1 MQNVLLVFFMGKRDV
16 GNVLEI
22 MRNDF
27 RSAHSNPIVIIT
39 LIAIIII
46 PSLYAVIN
54 IDACWDPYEKTGDI
68 DFAIANLDNGTTY
81 EDLQLNIGNDLV
93 DGLKN
98 DTKFHWVFVDEAT
111 LREGVR
117 NGTYY
122 AGIVI
127 PQNLSE
133 NVISITTDDPQS
145 AKLIYI
151 VNDKT
156 NPVAPRIAQQ
166 GANAIY
172 NEMNAKIIEF
182 INLAAYGKLGEL
194 QSGLASGSSQ
204 LSSGAVQ
211 LSSGAAQV
219 SSGAAQ
225 VANGE
230 SKVADGASQINDGA
244 NQLSKGA
251 GQVSQGWTMAEDKIA
266 QVADGESQVADG
278 AAQITDGASQLSG
291 GAEQVATGWSTVQDK
306 VSQAESKINI
316 SQQDIDKLPDGKVKD
331 TVNTL
336 IGYKNSADQL
346 IQGTNDVA
354 QGSLKL
360 SLSSAQ
366 LAEGSTELAKG
377 SLSLAAG
384 AELLSNAAAYALIT
398 AASSLSGAANSL
410 AGVTGINETILGEY
424 FYSPITLEHIDEYPV
439 DHYGDQVAPFYIVL
453 SMWVGALIT
462 CAMVSPG
469 TSTGTKYSPLE
480 MYFGK
485 LALYLVIS
493 VFQSIVTIILCLAIG
508 ISVDNMI
515 VFILSSIFISI
526 VFMTLMYSFVSAL
539 GQVGKVLGILLLVF
553 QISGTGGV
561 YPIEI
566 MNPIFQAL
574 YPYLPMTYAINILR
588 ESLLGLIWSNYIS
601 SFVVLLGIVIATVI
615 VSLII
620 KEKADKLSHYFEDK
634 LDESK
639 LFW

>member
-1 MQNVLLVFFMGKRDV
+1 MGGRDIGNIFELVKK
-16 GNVLEI
+16 
-22 MRNDF
+22 DF
-27 RSAHSNPIVIIT
+27 ETVRSNPIVLIT
-39 LIAIIII
+39 LIGIIIL

-54 IDACWDPYEKTGDI
+54 IDACWDPYEKTGDME
-68 DFAIANLDNGTTY
+68 FAIANMDNGTVY
-81 EDLQLNIGNDLV
+81 EGYQLNVGDDLV
-93 DGLKN
+93 EGLKN
-98 DTKFHWVFVDEAT
+98 NTKFHWVYVDEST
-111 LREGVR
+111 LREGVH

-127 PQNLSE
+127 PKNLSE
-133 NVISITTDDPQS
+133 NLISITTDDPQS

-172 NEMNAKIIEF
+172 SEMNAKIIQF

-194 QSGLASGSSQ
+194 QAGLASGASQ
-204 LSSGAVQ
+204 MSSGAVQ

-219 SSGAAQ
+219 SSGA
-225 VANGE
+225 
-230 SKVADGASQINDGA
+230 
-244 NQLSKGA
+244 
-251 GQVSQGWTMAEDKIA
+251 A